1 MQLLIE
7 LNDYIDYWDLP
18 ENKIERFD
26 VKNLEN
32 VQGDERDC
40 VFISTIFG
48 PQIKGKKPRQNFGP
62 INKNTGHRRLN
73 VLFTRAKDRLE
84 LVTSLKSSDI
94 LTENKPFGCKIF
106 ADYLLY
112 AETGK
117 LKVRETYGENEFESP
132 FQDYVRKEIANLGYE
147 VVNEVGVRGFS
158 IDIGVKDPNNN
169 NKFLCGV
176 ECDGAT
182 YHSAKSVRD
191 NDKLRQEIL
200 EGLGW
205 NIYRIWSTD
214 WFSDKDNQIKKLK
227 IHLENLSNQHKNN

>member
-1 MQLLIE
+1 
-7 LNDYIDYWDLP
+7 
-18 ENKIERFD
+18 
-26 VKNLEN
+26 

-48 PQIKGKKPRQNFGP
+48 PQVKGKKPRQNFGP
-62 INKNTGHRRLN
+62 INKNGGHRRLN
-73 VLFTRAKDRLE
+73 VLFTRAKDRIE

-94 LTENKPFGCKIF
+94 LVEDAPLGRKIF
-106 ADYLLY
+106 AEYLLF

-117 LKVRETYGENEFESP
+117 LKVRETHGELVVDSP
-132 FQDYVRKEIANLGYE
+132 FQEYVKNEIKNLGYD

-158 IDIGVKDPNNN
+158 IDIGVKDPKNDS
-169 NKFLCGV
+169 KFLCGV

-182 YHSAKSVRD
+182 YHSSKSIRD

-200 EGLGW
+200 ESLGW

-214 WFSDKDNQIKKLK
+214 WFSDKNNQINKLK
-227 IHLENLSNQHKNN
+227 TYLENISN